1 LTIKTSTVAPFT
13 AKSGQTGLLNGRD
26 EMLSMTVLTGDK
38 GEAHRFR
45 GQALL
50 RLPVCSICLSAVY
63 NAVN

>member
-38 GEAHRFR
+38 GEAHRFK
-45 GQALL
+45 GAGIASVSGLL
-50 RLPVCSICLSAVY
+50 HLFICGL
-63 NAVN
+63 